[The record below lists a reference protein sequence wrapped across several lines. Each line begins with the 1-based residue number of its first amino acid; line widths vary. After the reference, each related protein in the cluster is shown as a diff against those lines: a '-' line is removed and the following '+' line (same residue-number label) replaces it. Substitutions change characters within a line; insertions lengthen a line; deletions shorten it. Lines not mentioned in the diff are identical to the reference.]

1 MVPKALN
8 WRTRLLGVQSSSQ
21 SIQQIFPESNLDLGF
36 MTSEVVRK
44 TKEDFSPS
52 MVDAM
57 TSTLLDKALKA
68 CSTRRAELTSQEGK
82 SP

>member
-8 WRTRLLGVQSSSQ
+8 WRTRLLGVQSSSL

-44 TKEDFSPS
+44 TKEDISPS
-52 MVDAM
+52 TVDAM

-68 CSTRRAELTSQEGK
+68 SST
-82 SP
+82 

>member
-44 TKEDFSPS
+44 TKEDVSPS
-52 MVDAM
+52 TVDAM

-68 CSTRRAELTSQEGK
+68 CST
-82 SP
+82 